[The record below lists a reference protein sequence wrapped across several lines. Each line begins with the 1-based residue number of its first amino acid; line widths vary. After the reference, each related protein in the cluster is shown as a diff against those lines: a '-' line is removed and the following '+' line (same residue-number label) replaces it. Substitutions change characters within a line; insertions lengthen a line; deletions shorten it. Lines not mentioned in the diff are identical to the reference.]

1 MVQKLMIFG
10 SAQDNVNQRARA
22 EELLLGLLTDG
33 DICFGWRHCCRWQSY
48 SKGYTGYKSFS
59 LCFQIRSES
68 DGEQICLTVN
78 KQVEPRRLS
87 GNYGT
92 K

>member
-1 MVQKLMIFG
+1 VAPTW
-10 SAQDNVNQRARA
+10 SQRWLPGYQNYPLASRSHS
-22 EELLLGLLTDG
+22 
-33 DICFGWRHCCRWQSY
+33 RH

-87 GNYGT
+87 GDYGT
-92 K
+92 T